1 MLAYAYDIV
10 GMGVTR
16 QGVVQTTEK
25 LLKASMSIAL
35 CINKVNDDVMKQFEH
50 KWTFGRQYEIWS
62 SGQL

>member
-1 MLAYAYDIV
+1 MMLAYAYDIV
-10 GMGVTR
+10 GMEVTR

-50 KWTFGRQYEIWS
+50 K
-62 SGQL
+62 